1 VADGASLA
9 LLDFDAASV
18 AEILT
23 AIAGA
28 PPVREWEIDV
38 TPEDQLRAL
47 ITGIDAETPLDGLVN
62 VTVVGLLDAVL
73 DLPSAQWRRTF
84 HVNAALLRFQEAGH
98 CLTASLPHCTRH

>member
-28 PPVREWEIDV
+28 PPVRE
-38 TPEDQLRAL
+38 
-47 ITGIDAETPLDGLVN
+47 
-62 VTVVGLLDAVL
+62 
-73 DLPSAQWRRTF
+73 
-84 HVNAALLRFQEAGH
+84 
-98 CLTASLPHCTRH
+98 

>member
-1 VADGASLA
+1 
-9 LLDFDAASV
+9 
-18 AEILT
+18 
-23 AIAGA
+23 
-28 PPVREWEIDV
+28 V